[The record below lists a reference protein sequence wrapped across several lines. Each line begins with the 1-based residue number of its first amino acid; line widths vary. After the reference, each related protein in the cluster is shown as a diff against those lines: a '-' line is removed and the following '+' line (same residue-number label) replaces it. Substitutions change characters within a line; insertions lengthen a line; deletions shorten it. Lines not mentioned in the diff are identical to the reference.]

1 MPSIAFGPWLMAGLL
16 VLVVALL
23 AVDLGVLRR
32 TPRSIGPREA
42 LLSAG
47 AWVALSLAFAGVLW
61 ARMGAGPALDFV
73 TGYVVEEALSVDNV
87 FFILVTL
94 VSFGVP
100 EALWHRVLSLGI
112 LGAVVMRG
120 TLIFAGASLLRYV
133 HAATYVLGAILV
145 LTAIRLLLAR
155 DEAPTPPARH
165 PVVRLVRRFLPV
177 VGEHRGTSFFVR
189 EGGRWHATPLL
200 LALVVVEVGDVV
212 FAADS
217 IPAVLAITTDPI
229 VVFTSNILAVLG
241 LRSLFFAI
249 RGLVERFH
257 YLKAGVS
264 LVLVFVGA
272 KMLFAPILHVSTPV
286 SLLVI
291 AGVLGAAM
299 GASSIRAVRLAR
311 EGGAAR

>member
-23 AVDLGVLRR
+23 AVDLGLLRR

-42 LLSAG
+42 LVSAG
-47 AWVALSLAFAGVLW
+47 AWVVLALVFAGVLW
-61 ARMGAGPALDFV
+61 ARVGAGPALDFV

-120 TLIFAGASLLRYV
+120 ALIFAGASLLRYV
-133 HAATYVLGAILV
+133 HAATYVLGAVLV
-145 LTAIRLLLAR
+145 ITAIRLLLAR
-155 DEAPTPPARH
+155 DEAAPTPARH

-177 VGEHRGTSFFVR
+177 VDEHRGARFFVR
-189 EGGRWHATPLL
+189 EGGRWHATPIL

-217 IPAVLAITTDPI
+217 IPAVLAITTDPV

-264 LVLVFVGA
+264 LVLVFIGA
-272 KMLFAPILHVSTPV
+272 KMLLAPIWSISTML
-286 SLLVI
+286 SLAVI
-291 AGVLGAAM
+291 GAVLAGAM
-299 GASSIRAVRLAR
+299 VASSVRSLRLAR
-311 EGGAAR
+311 EGAAR